1 MFLKVIAPFYAKI
14 GNKRSRKKVILCFK
28 KWYSTFFLSIIRRD
42 LKISKKNTISLLKTQ
57 YHVIYSTFFLF
68 KITLVHSHK
77 FSEIGR
83 KWSSWISFFF
93 KNWELIFFG
102 RCSIV
107 ILIEINENHET
118 LTDVAGGIC
127 RKYESSSKF
136 LNLES

>member
-1 MFLKVIAPFYAKI
+1 MPKLGKQ
-14 GNKRSRKKVILCFK
+14 NLEK
-28 KWYSTFFLSIIRRD
+28 KWYCVLKSDILRFFLSIIRRD

-57 YHVIYSTFFLF
+57 YHLIYSTFFLI

-83 KWSSWISFFF
+83 KWSSRISFFF
-93 KNWELIFFG
+93 KNWEFIFFG
-102 RCSIV
+102 RCSMV

-118 LTDVAGGIC
+118 LTDVVGGIC

-136 LNLES
+136 LNPES